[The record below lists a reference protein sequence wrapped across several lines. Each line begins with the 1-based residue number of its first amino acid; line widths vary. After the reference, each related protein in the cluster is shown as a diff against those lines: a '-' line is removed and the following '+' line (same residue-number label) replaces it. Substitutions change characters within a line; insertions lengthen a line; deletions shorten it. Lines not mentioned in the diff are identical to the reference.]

1 MRKELT
7 WLSYAL
13 LSSVLIVF
21 IIFGNSKL
29 DIRFHDRTIVLPSW
43 AWFVPVFLL
52 LCFVILFFR
61 ILREKLVS
69 FNRNIVFLG
78 LGISMI
84 IVLEFLKSYFQ
95 LLRTYLEK
103 GQLQAV
109 PIGGKTIWYSGHTI
123 PFIVAFQIFIA
134 ITMVLVVYFWIRR
147 NKLKRNGISL

>member
-29 DIRFHDRTIVLPSW
+29 DIRFHEQTIVLPSW

-61 ILREKLVS
+61 ILREKFIS
-69 FNRNIVFLG
+69 FTRNIVFLI
-78 LGISMI
+78 LGISMV
-84 IVLEFLKSYFQ
+84 IVLEVLKSYFQ
-95 LLRTYLEK
+95 LLRTYLKK

-109 PIGGKTIWYSGHTI
+109 P
-123 PFIVAFQIFIA
+123 
-134 ITMVLVVYFWIRR
+134 
-147 NKLKRNGISL
+147 